1 MKNVVVLSAGLRS
14 PSSTRM
20 LADRMGEAARKA
32 IESQGDTAEVEVVE
46 LRDHAH
52 DITNAMLSGFAAP
65 ALQEVIDAVV
75 ASDALIVVTP
85 TFSASYSGLFKS
97 FFDIIEPD
105 LLAGKIVQIAAT
117 GGTERH
123 SLALEFAIR
132 PLFAYLKAHPLPT
145 AVYAATS
152 DWGNDSSLQPRVD
165 RAARELADAV
175 AGRAASLPPDPA
187 EQIIPFEQLLT
198 R

>member
-20 LADRMGEAARKA
+20 LADRMGAAARTA
-32 IESQGDTAEVEVVE
+32 IEAHGDTAEISVFE
-46 LRDHAH
+46 LRDYAH

-65 ALQEVIDAVV
+65 ALQEVIDQVIA
-75 ASDALIVVTP
+75 ADALVVVTP

-132 PLFAYLKAHPLPT
+132 PLFAYLKAQTLPT

-152 DWGNDSSLQPRVD
+152 DWGNDTALQSRID

-187 EQIIPFEQLLT
+187 DEIVPFEQLLA